1 MDYGLLDVLTL
12 IGSVGLFLYGMK
24 LMSEGLQKAAGDRL
38 RNILAMMTNNRFLGA
53 LTGLLVTALIQSSS
67 ATTVMIVSFVN
78 AGLLSLAQSMA
89 VIMGANVGTTATAW
103 IISLFGFKV
112 NIAAFA
118 VPLIAFAIPLLF
130 SKRNSWK
137 NWGEFLL
144 GFAFL
149 FMGLEYLN
157 HSVPDLQSN
166 PEVFAVLQSYADAGF
181 SSVLLFAF
189 IGMLLTIVVQS
200 SSVTFALVLV
210 MCSKG
215 WITFELSTALIL
227 GSNIGTCIT
236 PLIASV
242 SGNIWAKRAAMGH
255 LLFNVLGS
263 IWALVLYYPFVNLII
278 WISTSITGDPN
289 ALHTFVMNCDPTIIN
304 ELNNGTFDSS
314 SPENAALAADFANK
328 QYFVSFGLSMFHT
341 IFNVI
346 NITVMIWFTNLYVKI
361 VTFLVPNKHQDNDLG
376 EAHLKYLSTG
386 LLSTAELSM
395 VQASKEIQLY
405 GERTLRMFGL
415 VRDLFHEED
424 EKEFVAK
431 YSRIEKYENISDSV
445 ELEIANYLTKVAD
458 GRLSD
463 ESKHHLQM
471 KLRVISEI
479 ESIADSC
486 YNLART
492 MQRKHNQSATFN
504 DDLNSNTELMFN
516 LVEGAVGNMC
526 AILHKEHV
534 VASDVNNT
542 QNIENEINNYRN
554 QLRLQNVV
562 AVNDGI
568 YDYQVSVLFMDL
580 VTECERL
587 GDFVVNVVEA
597 LADTKLQNYP
607 TAKN

>member
-1 MDYGLLDVLTL
+1 MNYGLLDVLTL

-38 RNILAMMTNNRFLGA
+38 RNILTKMTNNRFLGV
-53 LTGLLVTALIQSSS
+53 LTGVLVTALIQSSS

-78 AGLLSLAQSMA
+78 AGLLSLGQSMA

-118 VPLIAFAIPLLF
+118 IPLIAFAIPLLF

-149 FMGLEYLN
+149 FMGLEYLQ
-157 HSVPDLQSN
+157 HSVPDLQAN
-166 PEVFAVLQSYADAGF
+166 PEIFSALQTYADSGF
-181 SSVLLFAF
+181 WSVLLFAL
-189 IGMLLTIVVQS
+189 IGMVLTIVVQS
-200 SSVTFALVLV
+200 SAVTFAIVLV

-215 WITFELSTALIL
+215 WITFSLSAALVL

-236 PLIASV
+236 PLLASI

-263 IWALVLYYPFVNLII
+263 IWALALYYPFINLIT
-278 WISTSITGDPN
+278 WITDSIAGNPD
-289 ALHTFVMNCDPTIIN
+289 ALYTFVMNCDPATAN
-304 ELNNGTFDSS
+304 ALNNGTIDMSIAG
-314 SPENAALAADFANK
+314 NKALAADFAQK
-328 QYFVSFGLSMFHT
+328 QYYVSFGLSMFHT
-341 IFNVI
+341 VFNVI
-346 NITVMIWFTNLYVKI
+346 NITVMIWFTNLYVKL
-361 VTFLVPNKHQDNDLG
+361 VTLLVPNKAKDNDVD
-376 EAHLKYLSTG
+376 ESHLKFLTTG
-386 LLSTAELSM
+386 LLSTAELSIL
-395 VQASKEIQLY
+395 QAQKEIQLY
-405 GERTLRMFGL
+405 GERTLRMFGM
-415 VRDLFHEED
+415 VRDLYEETD

-431 YSRIEKYENISDSV
+431 YSRIEKYENISDAV

-463 ESKHHLQM
+463 ETKHQLQM

-492 MQRKHNQSATFN
+492 IQRKHNHPDKFN
-504 DDLNSNTELMFN
+504 EDLNSNTELMFN
-516 LVEGAVGNMC
+516 LIEGAIGNMC
-526 AILHKEHV
+526 TILHRAHV
-534 VASDVNNT
+534 TANDVNNT
-542 QNIENEINNYRN
+542 QNIENEINNYRD
-554 QLRLQNVV
+554 QLRQQNVV
-562 AVNDGI
+562 AINDGL
-568 YDYQVSVLFMDL
+568 YDYQIAAMFMDL

-587 GDFVVNVVEA
+587 ADYVVNVVEA

-607 TAKN
+607 TAHN

>member
-1 MDYGLLDVLTL
+1 MDYGVMDVLTL

-38 RNILAMMTNNRFLGA
+38 RNILAMMTNNRFVGA

-78 AGLLSLAQSMA
+78 AGLLSLGQSMA

-130 SKRNSWK
+130 SKRNTWK

-157 HSVPDLQSN
+157 HSVPDLQAN
-166 PEVFAVLQSYADAGF
+166 PEVFAVLRSYADAGF
-181 SSVLLFAF
+181 PSVLLFAL
-189 IGMLLTIVVQS
+189 IGLVLTIVVQS

-215 WITFELSTALIL
+215 WITFELSAALVL

-242 SGNIWAKRAAMGH
+242 SGNVWAKRAAMGH

-263 IWALVLYYPFVNLII
+263 VWALVLYYPFVRFIT
-278 WISTSITGDPN
+278 WISVSLAGDPN
-289 ALHTFVMNCDPTIIN
+289 ALYDFVSGCDPVVLN
-304 ELNNGTFDSS
+304 ELNGGTLDLGVDG
-314 SPENAALAADFANK
+314 NRVLAADFAAK

-341 IFNVI
+341 VFNVI
-346 NITVMIWFTNLYVKI
+346 NITVMIWFTGLYVRI
-361 VTFLVPNKHQDNDLG
+361 VTWMVPNRAKDSDVD
-376 EAHLKYLSTG
+376 ESHLKFLTTG
-386 LLSTAELSM
+386 LLSTAELSIL
-395 VQASKEIQLY
+395 QARKEIQLY
-405 GERTLRMFGL
+405 GERTQRMLGL
-415 VRDLFHEED
+415 VRDLFRERD
-424 EKEFVAK
+424 EREFVSK
-431 YSRIEKYENISDSV
+431 FSRVEKYENISDAV

-463 ESKHHLQM
+463 ETKRQLQM

-486 YNLART
+486 YNIART
-492 MQRKHNQSATFN
+492 IQRGQGLPARMN
-504 DDLNSNTELMFN
+504 DELTSNVELMFN

-526 AILHKEHV
+526 AVLQKEHLS
-534 VASDVNNT
+534 ASDVNNA

-554 QLRLQNVV
+554 QLRQQNAV
-562 AVNDGI
+562 AVNDGQ
-568 YDYQVSVLFMDL
+568 YGYQVSVIYMDMI
-580 VTECERL
+580 TECERL

-607 TAKN
+607 TVK